1 MPLYPRG
8 SGGRVRG
15 TTGAVRF
22 SPIGQYTITPSA
34 IAAASIVNAKALT
47 ASAQTNV
54 TTGITQ
60 PDVPRVLS
68 IVGNASGIAGNVVI
82 TGLDA
87 AGAVITDTIALNG
100 TTTVSGTKAFASVTS
115 VSYPI
120 KTNSSGDTVSIGVT
134 NKLGF
139 PTPLSVNTVLKTFYN
154 STLEGTPP
162 TVTAAA
168 TTSGSFFVLNTTLA
182 GAKVDIF
189 YLLPA

>member
-1 MPLYPRG
+1 MALYPRG
-8 SGGRVRG
+8 LGGRVRG
-15 TTGAVRF
+15 ALGAVNRA
-22 SPIGQYTITPSA
+22 SVGHYAITPSA

-54 TTGITQ
+54 TTSITQ

-87 AGAVITDTIALNG
+87 AGATITDTIALNG
-100 TTTVSGTKAFASVTS
+100 TTTVAGTKAFASVTS

-120 KTNSSGDTVSIGVT
+120 KTNSSGDTVSVGVT

-139 PTPLSVNTVLKTFYN
+139 PTSLIRNTVEKTFYN
-154 STLEGTPP
+154 NTLEGTPP
-162 TVTAAA
+162 TVTLSA
-168 TTSGSFFVLNTTLA
+168 TVAGSFFVLNTTLA
-182 GAKVDIF
+182 GAQVDIY
-189 YLLPA
+189 YLVG